1 MTPPAAARLLPSDQD
16 LFQALLNY
24 GSLAT
29 KAEKQEALL
38 ALLQRDRAQ
47 VMVKTIAQAA
57 FPQTAFN
64 VALWM
69 LSHDLVTLD
78 WLYDITY
85 RISTHGSQE
94 TIDLRLLYSSLKQ
107 LTVLDEAVILGQTEA
122 CLKAIRLDDLDLDAF
137 ITALD
142 PGIALSLL
150 SWFVTFKK
158 VTTVDL
164 EYISQIVQK
173 VKPTPTA
180 PNDPNETTEVHSQ
193 PLRPEP
199 QIIEHTLEDKLLDL
213 NLELGGTETEIL
225 PRVLDRFLFK
235 RTRDRQTGEDQVV
248 YRPDTAVVR
257 LACVGEERRDVPVPV
272 RSAKTWPP
280 GVYVIYR
287 EEESLQLMRLPE
299 NDFYEILP
307 VGPDPY
313 LRAETIAR
321 MVKEGQRS

>member
-1 MTPPAAARLLPSDQD
+1 MTPPAAVRLLPSDQE
-16 LFQALLNY
+16 LFNALLGY
-24 GSLAT
+24 GALTT
-29 KAEKQEALL
+29 KAEKQDALL
-38 ALLQRDRAQ
+38 ALLSRDRAQ
-47 VMVKTIAQAA
+47 VIVKSIAQAA

-69 LSHDLVTLD
+69 LSHDIVTID

-85 RISTHGSQE
+85 RISTQGSQE

-107 LTVLDEAVILGQTEA
+107 LTVLDEAVVLGQTEA
-122 CLKAIRLDDLDLDAF
+122 ALRAIRLDDLDLDGF
-137 ITALD
+137 ITALE
-142 PGIALSLL
+142 PAIALSLL

-173 VKPTPTA
+173 VKPAATTA
-180 PNDPNETTEVHSQ
+180 TAETTEVHSQ

-199 QIIEHTLEDKLLDL
+199 QIIEYTLEDQLLDL

-225 PRVLDRFLFK
+225 PRALDRFLFK
-235 RTRDRQTGEDQVV
+235 RTRDRQTGEEQVV
-248 YRPDTAVVR
+248 YRPKTTVVR
-257 LACVGEERRDVPVPV
+257 LACAGEERRDVPVPV
-272 RSAKTWPP
+272 RSAKTWSP

-287 EEESLQLMRLPE
+287 EEDSVQLMRLPE
-299 NDFYEILP
+299 NDVYEILP
-307 VGPDPY
+307 FGPDPY

-321 MVKEGQRS
+321 MVKEG

>member
-1 MTPPAAARLLPSDQD
+1 MTPPAAVRLLPSDQE
-16 LFQALLNY
+16 LFNALLGY
-24 GSLAT
+24 GALTT
-29 KAEKQEALL
+29 KAEKQDALL
-38 ALLQRDRAQ
+38 ALLSRDRAQ
-47 VMVKTIAQAA
+47 VIVKSIAQAA

-69 LSHDLVTLD
+69 LSHDIVTLD

-85 RISTHGSQE
+85 RISTQGSQE

-107 LTVLDEAVILGQTEA
+107 LTVLDEAVVLGQTEA
-122 CLKAIRLDDLDLDAF
+122 ALRAIRLDDLDLDGF
-137 ITALD
+137 ITALE
-142 PGIALSLL
+142 PAIALSLL

-173 VKPTPTA
+173 VKPATTA
-180 PNDPNETTEVHSQ
+180 TAEATEVHSQ

-199 QIIEHTLEDKLLDL
+199 QIIEYTLEDQLLDL

-235 RTRDRQTGEDQVV
+235 RTRDRQTGEEQVV
-248 YRPDTAVVR
+248 YRPKTTVVR
-257 LACVGEERRDVPVPV
+257 LACAGEERRDVPVPV

-287 EEESLQLMRLPE
+287 EEDSVQLMRLPE
-299 NDFYEILP
+299 NDVYEILP
-307 VGPDPY
+307 FGPDPY

-321 MVKEGQRS
+321 MVKEG

>member
-1 MTPPAAARLLPSDQD
+1 MSMTSPAAIRLLPRDQE
-16 LFQALLNY
+16 LFNALLGY
-24 GSLAT
+24 GKLTT

-47 VMVKTIAQAA
+47 VMVKSIAQAA

-85 RISTHGSQE
+85 RISTQGTQE

-107 LTVLDEAVILGQTEA
+107 LTVLDEAVVLGQTEA
-122 CLKAIRLDDLDLDAF
+122 ALKTIRLDDLDLDAF

-150 SWFVTFKK
+150 TWFVTFKK

-164 EYISQIVQK
+164 EYINQIVQK
-173 VKPTPTA
+173 LKPAETA
-180 PNDPNETTEVHSQ
+180 ASETTEVHSQ
-193 PLRPEP
+193 PLVPEP

-235 RTRDRQTGEDQVV
+235 RTRDRQTGEEQVV
-248 YRPDTAVVR
+248 YRPNTAVVR
-257 LACVGEERRDVPVPV
+257 LACSGNERRDIPVPV

-287 EEESLQLMRLPE
+287 EEESVQLMRLPE

-307 VGPDPY
+307 FGPDPY